1 MSIITTQFT
10 PQQLRDFAAYEQ
22 MRQEGHHN
30 MASPRV
36 AQILGIT
43 RKEQLFIMRNY
54 VALKATE
61 DEQ

>member
-1 MSIITTQFT
+1 MIDTTFT
-10 PQQLRDFAAYEQ
+10 PEQMRTFAAYEAL
-22 MRQEGHHN
+22 RQEGPHN

-43 RKEQLFIMRNY
+43 REEHLFIMRNY

-61 DEQ
+61 DKE